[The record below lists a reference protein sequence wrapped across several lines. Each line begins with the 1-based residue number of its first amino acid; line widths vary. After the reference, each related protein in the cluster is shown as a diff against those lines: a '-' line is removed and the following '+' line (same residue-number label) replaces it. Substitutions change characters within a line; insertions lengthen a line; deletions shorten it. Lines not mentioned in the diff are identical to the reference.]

1 MVRILNFTEQIKK
14 AIEQT
19 ALNRNDE
26 GIVTAEDMIP
36 RMDHEKYQN
45 KLLDVAYGDKTGKE
59 KLDIY
64 YPETG
69 DGPFPVFIEV
79 HGGGWYFGQK
89 NSVEFE
95 PFLCG
100 RERGFACVSL
110 GYTLSPEAH
119 YPLAVLEIKA
129 AIRFLR
135 KNAERYNLDPE
146 RFALW
151 GGSAGAH
158 LAGLAAASCDTGYLK
173 EDLFGN
179 DAYSAK
185 PNALVLW
192 YGCFDYYNNGKM
204 ESDWV
209 YQNFFGCE
217 DLSSMEEDLR
227 LSNPVGH
234 ITEKAC
240 PTFLQ
245 HGIEDTVV
253 PWRQSEAYY
262 KKLVEKAGE
271 KGNRLELLDQCDHA
285 DAKIFARENVEKVY
299 AFIEEVF
306 S

>member
-1 MVRILNFTEQIKK
+1 
-14 AIEQT
+14 
-19 ALNRNDE
+19 
-26 GIVTAEDMIP
+26 
-36 RMDHEKYQN
+36 MDHEKYQN

-158 LAGLAAASCDTGYLK
+158 LAGLAAASCDTGYLE

-185 PNALVLW
+185 PNALVVL
-192 YGCFDYYNNGKM
+192 YGVFD
-204 ESDWV
+204 
-209 YQNFFGCE
+209 
-217 DLSSMEEDLR
+217 
-227 LSNPVGH
+227 
-234 ITEKAC
+234 
-240 PTFLQ
+240 
-245 HGIEDTVV
+245 
-253 PWRQSEAYY
+253 
-262 KKLVEKAGE
+262 
-271 KGNRLELLDQCDHA
+271 
-285 DAKIFARENVEKVY
+285 
-299 AFIEEVF
+299 
-306 S
+306 